1 MSGTKLLPAAVV
13 FSDQPGLSNRL
24 ITAKFQPFCHLHV
37 NGLAPFG
44 PVKPILNAW
53 GSIRFDTI
61 FCDPFSATEFPKVTS

>member
-1 MSGTKLLPAAVV
+1 MSGTKLLPAAVI

-24 ITAKFQPFCHLHV
+24 IT
-37 NGLAPFG
+37 
-44 PVKPILNAW
+44 ILNAL